1 MNCLHCN
8 KPIEGKRNTKKY
20 CSNTCKQYAYLNR
33 SFASPTSP
41 SSVSLISNENK
52 TEEPNNETLIVAST
66 NGNNNVTDNY
76 FENNPHLLNTPITHH
91 EDEQQLIEKEEYQY
105 ITVDILDRIR
115 HGYYSLSTGKEYF
128 TGNTNR
134 GGRFTEQNLP
144 AFSYTVPR
152 VRCIIENLFLLS
164 YKKKVF
170 YKTIKT
176 ISKALDE
183 ILFSDYLK
191 ALPNDFPF
199 FNDLLKLHE
208 QFRPLAKA
216 LEGDKEGIKF
226 TLNKA
231 AIVRYILILNLVRDC
246 TKKEPFHKLF
256 PELYKTKGS

>member
-33 SFASPTSP
+33 SFASTINPN
-41 SSVSLISNENK
+41 SVSLNSSGHQAEEQNNETQVIELSNENK
-52 TEEPNNETLIVAST
+52 NITTNDFEDNHRLLITPINNNE
-66 NGNNNVTDNY
+66 
-76 FENNPHLLNTPITHH
+76 HK
-91 EDEQQLIEKEEYQY
+91 QQLIEEEYQY
-105 ITVDILDRIR
+105 ITSDLIEKIQT
-115 HGYYSLSTGKEYF
+115 GYYSSTTGKVYF
-128 TGNTNR
+128 TSNTNK
-134 GGRFTEQNLP
+134 GGRFTEHNLA
-144 AFSYTVPR
+144 AFSYTIPR
-152 VRCIIENLFLLS
+152 LRCIIENLFLLS
-164 YKKKVF
+164 YKRKVF

-176 ISKALDE
+176 IGMAIQK

-208 QFRPLAKA
+208 QFIPLTKA
-216 LEGDKEGIKF
+216 LEDDKEGIKF

-231 AIVRYILILNLVRDC
+231 AIVRYMLILNLIRDC

-256 PELYKTKGS
+256 PELYKTKAL